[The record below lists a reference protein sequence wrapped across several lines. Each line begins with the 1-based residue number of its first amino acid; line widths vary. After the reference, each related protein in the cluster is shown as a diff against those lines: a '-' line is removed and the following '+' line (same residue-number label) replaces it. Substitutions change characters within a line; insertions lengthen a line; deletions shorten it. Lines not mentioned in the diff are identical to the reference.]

1 MLLILGGLVLAGLA
15 LRLAVPRGIWLDEAI
30 SIHQARLSL
39 HDLFQNLYNGDRQP
53 PLYHLTLWATIR
65 AFGHGE
71 LRWSAAV
78 ADRRDA
84 RDPGALRARAG
95 AV

>member
-1 MLLILGGLVLAGLA
+1 MGLA

-30 SIHQARLSL
+30 TVHQARLSL
-39 HDLFQNLYNGDRQP
+39 HGLFQNLYNGDRQP

-71 LRWSAAV
+71 AVVRTAV

-84 RDPGALRARAG
+84 RDPGALRLARELYDRRTG
-95 AV
+95 